1 MQGWL
6 LYSADEDPATH
17 LLEDGLAA
25 LAGPGGLNRLQRMEE
40 LAEFLQRA
48 TSGPELAFVVLE
60 RREEFEILLRYRE
73 RLAGWRLV
81 LALGRAVD
89 GLTALAYRFRPRY
102 LAHWPEDLAG
112 ILALAVKAGRAAAEE
127 GPPHPHRTAEPA
139 AAFPR

>member
-6 LYSADEDPATH
+6 LYSADEDPAAQ
-17 LLEDGLAA
+17 LLEEGLAA

-40 LAEFLQRA
+40 LAEFFQRA
-48 TSGPELAFVVLE
+48 TPGPELAFMVLG
-60 RREEFEILLRYRE
+60 RREEFEFLLRYRE

-89 GLTALAYRFRPRY
+89 SLTALAYRFRPRY

-112 ILALAVKAGRAAAEE
+112 ILALAVKAGRAVAGE
-127 GPPHPHRTAEPA
+127 HPQHPYRIAKLA
-139 AAFPR
+139 AASLA

>member
-6 LYSADEDPATH
+6 LFSADEDPAAR

-25 LAGPGGLNRLQRMEE
+25 LAGPGGLNPLHRLEE
-40 LAEFLQRA
+40 LAEFLER
-48 TSGPELAFVVLE
+48 TGSGPELAFLVLT

-89 GLTALAYRFRPRY
+89 VLTASAYRFRPRY
-102 LAHWPEDLAG
+102 LAQWPEDLCG
-112 ILALAVKAGRAAAEE
+112 MLAVAVKAVQTPATRRLGRVGEDHRSAAVV
-127 GPPHPHRTAEPA
+127 
-139 AAFPR
+139 